1 MADITISQITELQD
15 PKLRA
20 IVNRVFLMTR
30 MAAEK
35 AVAHASEPTNFPIAA
50 DPKSFEQIFLSRFKK
65 VAVEKQQAAVLEVMP
80 LVKASVAARTRIY
93 GDLAKVNIHQ
103 ATSVETQAS
112 ALPLPAKLKLPP
124 DHLKSVTNL
133 HGQIY
138 GPGVIIPAGPAEA
151 SSKNGDVSTLQATTN
166 KLEFRVHKVICVDE
180 TNGFLG
186 TEAGNDEIG
195 LGCTSIDETGDV
207 QKTSPFTVGNNFDDG
222 EQKVYSPPRQLH
234 WFNLLEGNK
243 FPKSYFVTM
252 ILAEKDMGDLG
263 DYVIDLMNK
272 VKPKVKE
279 ELTKAGVA
287 ATESGPIVSLII
299 AAAVN
304 FVVDKVFQYLAKLI
318 GDDVFKPVTASISV
332 QSLTQRFTGNKTDS
346 PDGVATFK
354 GYGGEYKIVYDWRLY
369 A

>member
-1 MADITISQITELQD
+1 MADITVSQITELQD

-20 IVNRVFLMTR
+20 VVNRVFLTAR

-35 AVAHASEPTNFPIAA
+35 AVAHASEPANFPIAP
-50 DPKSFEQIFLSRFKK
+50 DPKSLEQTFLSRFKK
-65 VAVEKQQAAVLEVMP
+65 LTPEKQQAAVLRVMP
-80 LVKASVAARTRIY
+80 VVKGSEAARTRTY
-93 GDLAKVNIHQ
+93 GDLAKVNIRL
-103 ATSVETQAS
+103 ATSVEAQAS
-112 ALPLPAKLKLPP
+112 ALPFPAKLKLPP
-124 DHLKSVTNL
+124 NHLKSITNL

-151 SSKNGDVSTLQATTN
+151 SGKNGEVSAVQATTN

-186 TEAGNDEIG
+186 SEAGNDEIA
-195 LGCTSIDETGDV
+195 LGCTTVDETGDV
-207 QKTSPFTVGNNFDDG
+207 QKTSPFTVGNNFDDK
-222 EQKVYSPPRQLH
+222 EQKVFSPPRRLH
-234 WFNLLEGNK
+234 WFNLQEGNK

-263 DYVIDLMNK
+263 DYVIELMNK
-272 VKPKVKE
+272 VKPKVKAE
-279 ELTKAGVA
+279 ITKAGIA

-304 FVVDKVFQYLAKLI
+304 YVVDKLFQYLANLI
-318 GDDVFKPVTASISV
+318 GDDVFKPVTASISI
-332 QSLTQRFTGNKTDS
+332 QSLTQRFTGGRTDC
-346 PDGVATFK
+346 PDGVATFR
-354 GYGGEYKIVYDWRLY
+354 GHGGEYKIIYDWRLY